1 MKMSIAIKPIETI
14 EEGKVPNAN
23 PPFAIGLVK
32 KSPKVAPK
40 GLVKTNAIQNNK
52 L

>member
-1 MKMSIAIKPIETI
+1 MSTAIIAIDTKD
-14 EEGKVPNAN
+14 EGKVPKSK
-23 PPFAIGLVK
+23 PPFAIGLFK

-40 GLVKTNAIQNNK
+40 GLVKINAIQNKK